1 MVEWT
6 VRMCCKLALRVR
18 LVLDLGIM
26 IHAFAYYKT
35 KQKNRETKIGSAFVM
50 IRMLVHIT
58 KLCYI
63 LL

>member
-26 IHAFAYYKT
+26 MHALAYYKT
-35 KQKNRETKIGSAFVM
+35 KQKAEKQRSGP
-50 IRMLVHIT
+50 
-58 KLCYI
+58 